1 MGSIR
6 LKCWENLTA
15 GLTGWLYLRGSCA
28 PADCAWLD
36 WEGAE
41 SSTPSPNLVPL
52 SAQYRTTQ
60 RRTPLVPY
68 PAHDPPVSLP
78 YASDSARSPEGKSGT
93 CQGRRCIETA
103 TYLTYSSHSSN
114 ALHVEALTCTRLD
127 VFHSTVCAVGRRA
140 HLSFKRIR
148 SVAAAGPESLCDP
161 L

>member
-6 LKCWENLTA
+6 LKCWENMTA

-28 PADCAWLD
+28 PADCAWPD

-41 SSTPSPNLVPL
+41 SSTPLPNLVAL
-52 SAQYRTTQ
+52 DAEYHTTQ

-68 PAHDPPVSLP
+68 SAHDPPVSLP
-78 YASDSARSPEGKSGT
+78 YASDSARSPEGKLGT
-93 CQGRRCIETA
+93 RQGRRCIETA
-103 TYLTYSSHSSN
+103 TCLTYGSHSSD
-114 ALHVEALTCTRLD
+114 ALHVKALNCTRLD
-127 VFHSTVCAVGRRA
+127 VFHFAVCAGERKA

-148 SVAAAGPESLCDP
+148 SVAAAGPEFLCDP